1 MQICIFQNIIKM
13 VEPRWNTGTLL
24 VYRFV
29 YQVIYNYIT
38 RYFYLDIFYIMWI
51 LCDFALS
58 NLLQIHQNSQSVYS
72 RGNQKKKEKWQIG
85 KANSG
90 GRDEVTRLG
99 DHNLTNVPLR
109 GGYASSRQDI
119 NAILKLTLSFAYN
132 FPFLYLGSS
141 SWFLVHSAATVKGKW
156 RNVPKP

>member
-1 MQICIFQNIIKM
+1 MQIFIFQNIIKM
-13 VEPRWNTGTLL
+13 VEPRWNTGILL

-29 YQVIYNYIT
+29 YQVLYKYIT
-38 RYFYLDIFYIMWI
+38 RYFYLDIFVYYV
-51 LCDFALS
+51 DFAFS

-119 NAILKLTLSFAYN
+119 NVILKLTLSFTYN
-132 FPFLYLGSS
+132 FPFLYPGSS
-141 SWFLVHSAATVKGKW
+141 SCFLFIL
-156 RNVPKP
+156 RQR

>member
-1 MQICIFQNIIKM
+1 M

-72 RGNQKKKEKWQIG
+72 RGNQKKKEK
-85 KANSG
+85 
-90 GRDEVTRLG
+90 
-99 DHNLTNVPLR
+99 
-109 GGYASSRQDI
+109 
-119 NAILKLTLSFAYN
+119 
-132 FPFLYLGSS
+132 
-141 SWFLVHSAATVKGKW
+141 
-156 RNVPKP
+156 